1 MLGKFS
7 WNNMKMGAKYT
18 VVFAV
23 MAFAFIASICLTYLF
38 LQTTD
43 QRMQETTVKNEL
55 SNYASELVTLYQEKY
70 LFIPEYLLL
79 SEDEMLSQYM
89 NISIEFVEVAKKM
102 KPLLNENQLASFDQ
116 MVENNH
122 ELDQYF
128 FSMIVP
134 NVQQINTDE
143 FAELQAVAN
152 QLKNETT
159 QLGQALMHDATSESE
174 HSLSTAQ
181 DDLRKVTLILI
192 LSAALSI
199 VISMMLLFF
208 ISRNISGSL
217 RNIVQHSGDIASG
230 RLDVDPL
237 PVKGDDEIGQLS
249 DAMNHMSTSL
259 REMISEIQDLSG
271 EVDQQSS
278 ALLESSVE
286 VKAGSEQ
293 VAITI
298 EEMAKGSVSQADS
311 SMEISEN
318 TQTFGLE
325 IARAGEH
332 SNELNVFSNEVL
344 EESTSG
350 DKLMKATVEQ
360 MMIIHDSM
368 KLSLEKVTSLETKTR
383 SITELVDVIQSIADQ
398 TNLLALNASIEAAR
412 AGESGRGFAVVAE
425 EVRNLSE
432 EVAHSVTEISG
443 IVYSIIEETAEIST
457 ELNQGYTEVDK
468 GAEQMKLTG
477 NRFSAINSNVKEMS
491 YKVATIS
498 EIFKIIEQSSSAIN
512 ESVEQIAAVSEESA
526 AGSEE
531 ISASVYEQT
540 QSVDNISSS
549 AKQLSS
555 MVERMNMLIQRFRL

>member
-1 MLGKFS
+1 MRIGV
-7 WNNMKMGAKYT
+7 KYT

-23 MAFAFIASICLTYLF
+23 MAIVFISSIFITYLF

-43 QRMQETTVKNEL
+43 DRMQDTTIKNEL
-55 SNYASELVTLYQEKY
+55 SNYAGELVTLYQEKY
-70 LFIPEYLLL
+70 LFVPEYLLL
-79 SEDEMLSQYM
+79 SEDEMLTQYM
-89 NISIEFVEVAKKM
+89 DISIEFVEIAKKI
-102 KPLLNENQLASFDQ
+102 KPLLNPDQLASFDQ
-116 MVENNH
+116 MIENNH

-143 FAELQAVAN
+143 FAELQEVAN
-152 QLKNETT
+152 QLKTETT
-159 QLGQALMHDATSESE
+159 QLGQELVSAATSESE
-174 HSLSTAQ
+174 QSLGTAQ

-192 LSAALSI
+192 LSAATSI
-199 VISMMLLFF
+199 VISIILLFF

-217 RNIVQHSGDIASG
+217 RNIVQHSGEIASG
-230 RLDVDPL
+230 SLNVDSL
-237 PVKGDDEIGQLS
+237 PVKGEDEVGQLS

-259 REMISEIQDLSG
+259 REMISEIQGLSG

-311 SMEISEN
+311 SVEISEN

-344 EESTSG
+344 EESISG

-360 MMIIHDSM
+360 MMVIHDSM
-368 KLSLEKVTSLETKTR
+368 RLSLEKITSLENKTR

-412 AGESGRGFAVVAE
+412 AGESGRGFAVVAD

-443 IVYSIIEETAEIST
+443 IVFSIIEETAEISA

-468 GAEQMKLTG
+468 GAEQMELTG
-477 NRFSAINSNVKEMS
+477 KSFSTINTNVEEMS
-491 YKVATIS
+491 DKVETIS
-498 EIFKIIEQSSSAIN
+498 EIFKIIAESSSAIN

-531 ISASVYEQT
+531 ISASVYEQS

-549 AKQLSS
+549 AEQLSS